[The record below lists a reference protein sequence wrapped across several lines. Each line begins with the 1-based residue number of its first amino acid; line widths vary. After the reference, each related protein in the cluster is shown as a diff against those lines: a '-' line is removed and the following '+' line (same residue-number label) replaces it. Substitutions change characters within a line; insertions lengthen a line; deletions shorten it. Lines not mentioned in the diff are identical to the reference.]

1 MGRSVRKTQRP
12 PVYRYCEML
21 LQRVCAF
28 VDRSY
33 KRSQSIHIMST
44 GLIHDIE
51 ETLSYG
57 AMALNT
63 VPEQKDF
70 VLQCVTSILVK
81 MWTIT
86 TKLERI
92 YFSIANSQHH
102 FLTEEQYG
110 EILDLLN
117 LIESDYAKWKDKLT
131 TSHN

>member
-1 MGRSVRKTQRP
+1 MGRSIRKTQRP
-12 PVYRYCEML
+12 PVYRYSEML
-21 LQRVCAF
+21 LQRVCDF

-57 AMALNT
+57 AMALHA
-63 VPEQKDF
+63 VPEQKEF
-70 VLQCVTSILVK
+70 VIQCITSIQVK

-92 YFSIANSQHH
+92 YFSVANSQHH

-117 LIESDYAKWKDKLT
+117 LIESDYAKWKDKLA
-131 TSHN
+131 NAA